1 MNVWLVMAPL
11 IAGTMLYAMQA
22 FGYQYFLNRPGMCVA
37 FVGYV
42 IANAGFIYDAI
53 SQAKG

>member
-1 MNVWLVMAPL
+1 MNLWLVMLPL
-11 IAGTMLYAMQA
+11 ILGSVLYALQA
-22 FGYQYFLNRPGMCVA
+22 AGYAYFLNRPGMCVA

-53 SQAKG
+53 TYGSK